1 MSKVSKIMGLDFGSK
16 TLGVS
21 ISDELLLCAHPLA
34 TIKRDRESKLRS
46 TISALKIIIEENNIG
61 LIVLGLPLNN
71 DGSLNKR
78 AEKTLIFKELLTE
91 KFNID
96 ILMVDESLTT
106 ISSDE
111 ILFRCNI
118 AVSER
123 KKYID
128 SLAASVILQEYLDNK
143 DFYKNKIEVICSI

>member
-1 MSKVSKIMGLDFGSK
+1 MGRPLKILGLDFGSK

-21 ISDELLLCAHPLA
+21 ISDELLMLAHPLI

-46 TISALKIIIEENNIG
+46 TISALKTIIEENNVG

-78 AEKTLIFKELLTE
+78 AEKTLLFKEMLVK

-118 AVSER
+118 KLSER
-123 KKYID
+123 KKYLD
-128 SLAASVILQEYLDNK
+128 SLAAAIILQEYLDNR
-143 DFYKNKIEVICSI
+143 DFYGDKIEVVCDT